1 VSVSSKLARQHED
14 DLAEAL
20 GGRRSRGSGNQFNA
34 QMDGRTSRHVVPFA
48 WAWDGKCTRG
58 NSISVSMPMW
68 SKAIEQAQGERPM
81 IALRFYEDDRG
92 RNYTD
97 LVTIS
102 LDDLREML
110 QMIDVLQATVRGE
123 M

>member
-1 VSVSSKLARQHED
+1 
-14 DLAEAL
+14 
-20 GGRRSRGSGNQFNA
+20 
-34 QMDGRTSRHVVPFA
+34 VPFA

-58 NSISVSMPMW
+58 NSISVSREMW
-68 SKAIEQAQGERPM
+68 AKAIEQAQGERPM
-81 IALRFYEDDRG
+81 IALRFYDDDRG

-97 LVTIS
+97 LVTMS